1 MKKIFKTIVAL
12 SLLLLSVSCDN
23 EGFFEL
29 ERPNQY
35 PWTKVKEL
43 ELAVR
48 QPYLLL
54 MGNAWGSPV
63 GALGLRGFAE
73 SDISQYLNG
82 ITGSSYFYEYYN
94 RLWKTTTLN
103 TSDKELELAFGYLY
117 QISTATNAPL
127 KLINDAEK
135 AGKDVFENMTE
146 TDRQTVKRYKG
157 ELLFLRAVCYWYLAR
172 TWAPPYNPA
181 GPNTGKYFVLRRDYV
196 NGADDIKNGSLATV
210 EEVYSSIVQDLKDA
224 VDVLPT
230 SYVTSELSQRSRVNK
245 YAAQAMLARV
255 YFYMGKTALAKAQL
269 DDVINSKM
277 YNLNDDPIEAFN
289 RVAGEGSSGEIIW
302 EIALSSTSSKFD
314 RIPTIFSKNNYTANG
329 GRGTSWN
336 HCAWACFT
344 LSYNTLKQIGWMNN
358 DLSVGTEAAKDKR
371 YTQTFIRLEAY
382 KANPWSSSANPVEY
396 FTHLNTYETRYSP
409 ITTPHVWQ
417 DKHFRAKTSGRRS
430 NRAMLRL
437 AEMYLTRSII
447 RFKDGDKVGAA
458 EDLNVVRHRAG
469 LDNISSADI
478 TELAIENER
487 IKELAGEHADRLYYL
502 IALRKPIGIGD
513 RDPSKFSPI
522 QPPYSDYYW
531 QVPLVEQQQNKAY
544 QQ

>member
-1 MKKIFKTIVAL
+1 MSA
-12 SLLLLSVSCDN
+12 SCDN
-23 EGFFEL
+23 ESFFEL

-35 PWTKVKEL
+35 PWATVKEL

-63 GALGLRGFAE
+63 GALGLRGFTE

-82 ITGSSYFYEYYN
+82 ITGASYYYEYYN

-103 TSDKELELAFGYLY
+103 NSDKELELAFGYLY

-127 KLINDAEK
+127 QLINDAEK

-157 ELLFLRAVCYWYLAR
+157 ELLFMRAVCYWYLAR
-172 TWAPPYNPA
+172 TWAPPYNPD
-181 GPNTGKYFVLRRDYV
+181 GNNSGKYFVLRRDYV

-210 EEVYSSIVQDLKDA
+210 EEVYTSIVQDLKDA
-224 VDVLPT
+224 VDALPT

-255 YFYMGKTALAKAQL
+255 YFYMGKTALAKAQI

-289 RVAGEGSSGEIIW
+289 RIAGEGHSGEIIW
-302 EIALSSTSSKFD
+302 EIALSSTSTKFD
-314 RIPTIFSKNNYTANG
+314 RNPTIFSKNNYTANG
-329 GRGTSWN
+329 GRGTRWN
-336 HCAWACFT
+336 HVSWGAFT
-344 LSYNTLKQIGWMNN
+344 LSYHTAKQIGWMND
-358 DLSVGTEAAKDKR
+358 DLSVGPTAVGDKR

-382 KANPWSSSANPVEY
+382 KANPWNATTNPVEY
-396 FTHLNTYETRYSP
+396 YEHLNTYETRYSL
-409 ITTPHVWQ
+409 ITTPHIWQ
-417 DKHFRAKTSGRRS
+417 DKHYRAITSGRRS
-430 NRAMLRL
+430 NRPMLRL

-447 RFKDGDKVGAA
+447 RLKEGDKAGAA
-458 EDLNVVRHRAG
+458 EDLNVVRKRAG
-469 LDNISSADI
+469 LGNIAAADI

-487 IKELAGEHADRLYYL
+487 IKELAGEHADRIYYL
-502 IALRKPIGIGD
+502 IAMRKPIGIGD

-531 QVPLVEQQQNKAY
+531 QVPLVEQQQNLVYK
-544 QQ
+544 Q

>member
-12 SLLLLSVSCDN
+12 SLMVSSFSCNNDS
-23 EGFFEL
+23 FFEL

-35 PWTKVKEL
+35 PWTTVNEL
-43 ELAVR
+43 DLAVR

-73 SDISQYLNG
+73 SDISQYLEG
-82 ITGSSYFYEYYN
+82 ITGSSYYYEYYN
-94 RLWKTTTLN
+94 RLWKTTVLSS
-103 TSDKELELAFGYLY
+103 SDKELELAFGYLY

-127 KLINDAEK
+127 KLINDAEA
-135 AGKDVFENMTE
+135 AGTDVFPNMTE
-146 TDRQTVKRYKG
+146 ADRQMVKRDKG
-157 ELLFLRAVCYWYLAR
+157 ELLFMRAVCYWYLAR
-172 TWAPPYNPA
+172 TWAPPYNPD
-181 GPNTGKYFVLRRDYV
+181 GSNDGKYFVLRRDYV

-210 EEVYSSIVQDLKDA
+210 EEVYTSIVQDLKDA
-224 VDVLPT
+224 IDVLPT
-230 SYVTSELSQRSRVNK
+230 SYVTTELSQRSRVNK

-255 YFYMGKTALAKAQL
+255 YFYMGKNDLAKAQL
-269 DDVINSKM
+269 DDVIGSQM

-289 RVAGEGSSGEIIW
+289 RVAGEGSSSEIIW

-314 RIPTIFSKNNYTANG
+314 RLPTVFSKNNYTANG
-329 GRGTSWN
+329 GRGTKWN

-344 LSYNTLKQIGWMNN
+344 LSYTTAKQIGWMNA
-358 DLSVGTEAAKDKR
+358 DLSVGPTAANDKR
-371 YTQTFIRLEAY
+371 YTQTFIRLEGY
-382 KANPWSSSANPVEY
+382 QPNPYDAAVDPDNYYAW
-396 FTHLNTYETRYSP
+396 LNTYEQRYSP
-409 ITTPHVWQ
+409 IVYPMIWQ
-417 DKHFRAKTSGRRS
+417 DKHFRAPTSGRRS
-430 NRAMLRL
+430 NRAMIRL

-447 RFKDGDKVGAA
+447 RFKDGDKIGAA

-469 LDNISSADI
+469 LADISSAAI
-478 TELAIENER
+478 TELDIENER

-502 IALRKPIGIGD
+502 IAMRKPIGIGD

-531 QVPLVEQQQNKAY
+531 QVPLVEQQQNQAY
-544 QQ
+544 KQ